1 MQVSSFHSFLPF
13 LSRNVSNTLSCR
25 PLLPRKMLRNLPFL
39 LLGTS
44 YSSFSLYIQT
54 VLFRFYPEALLEISF
69 EILRLYLHYNLFV
82 WKFCDS
88 SKTDKLII
96 CKAIMTY
103 THSLKKYPVNPIVM
117 AYRADI
123 YLSRD
128 CLMRCRWRLAW
139 IYIGCLVTRRTTATR
154 DSLIICSCC
163 HSRWKVLPEE
173 RIQE

>member
-1 MQVSSFHSFLPF
+1 MSASKFIVLFLPF

-54 VLFRFYPEALLEISF
+54 VLFQFYPEALLEISF
-69 EILRLYLHYNLFV
+69 EILRLYLHYNPFV

-96 CKAIMTY
+96 SKQLWLISIHYIQNLMKSTPW
-103 THSLKKYPVNPIVM
+103 TPIVK
-117 AYRADI
+117 AYQADI

-163 HSRWKVLPEE
+163 HSR
-173 RIQE
+173 